1 MKRLLEILRK
11 AEVVTAALCF
21 TVSCLVIFAAA
32 IARTVRQP
40 LNWSQDMAL
49 FLFAWSVFLSAD
61 AALRADKLVTV
72 DLLVNSF
79 SERWR
84 NLITV
89 INYII
94 IIVFLGFLLWFGVRL
109 SYLTRTRVFQGIPGF
124 SYTWV
129 TLSVPVGALLMIFT
143 VLGKL
148 KSAVIR
154 LAKQRTGGGES

>member
-1 MKRLLEILRK
+1 MKRLFENLRK

-21 TVSCLVIFAAA
+21 TISCLVIFAAA

-84 NLITV
+84 NVIT
-89 INYII
+89 ILNYII
-94 IIVFLGFLLWFGVRL
+94 VLVFLGFLLWFGVRL

-129 TLSVPVGALLMIFT
+129 TLSVPVGALLMIIT
-143 VLGKL
+143 VTGKL
-148 KSAVIR
+148 KNTVMR